1 MDDVNVPSA
10 DLDPGAGCETCT
22 AWSND
27 FVEAFKR
34 ERGRIVASSF
44 HLPFGYSD
52 AYLVKCEECSTIWLA
67 GYVED
72 FTGRPVE
79 AEWGD
84 RWWTVR
90 ALTPQLLAQID
101 AADGTG
107 SLDLKTFAADRPGS
121 TWTQ

>member
-1 MDDVNVPSA
+1 MDDTTGTA
-10 DLDPGAGCETCT
+10 TDEAAGCEACT
-22 AWSND
+22 TWSGD
-27 FVEAFKR
+27 FIEAFKR

-44 HLPFGYSD
+44 HLPFEYFD
-52 AYLVKCEECSTIWLA
+52 AYLVQCDRCSTTWLG
-67 GYVED
+67 GYIED
-72 FTGRPVE
+72 FSERDVY

-84 RWWTVR
+84 RWWTMR
-90 ALTPQLLAQID
+90 ALTPELLAQID